1 MQKEGS
7 SAIAEEP
14 SFLISNVR
22 DQELPTMIPTDCS
35 QAYSHNPI
43 ISPSRH
49 HKFPLQPPAYKQAVA
64 AIHDNKT

>member
-7 SAIAEEP
+7 SAIAEEILP
-14 SFLISNVR
+14 FLISNVR

-35 QAYSHNPI
+35 QAHSHNPI

-49 HKFPLQPPAYKQAVA
+49 HKFPLQPPAYKQVL
-64 AIHDNKT
+64 